1 MTVKYAMLYI
11 LMLPA
16 GIALT
21 VVTLLRMRNGKI
33 VLPQWAKVLLIA
45 GMILSQIILVV
56 VMMPPTVYQAV
67 ADTFINT
74 DTHSITQIDP
84 SAPADAEAME

>member
-1 MTVKYAMLYI
+1 MGCVSAPVGAVYYIFGEVIRMTVKYAMLYI

-21 VVTLLRMRNGKI
+21 IITILRMRNGKI

-45 GMILSQIILVV
+45 RSFLW
-56 VMMPPTVYQAV
+56 
-67 ADTFINT
+67 
-74 DTHSITQIDP
+74 
-84 SAPADAEAME
+84 